1 MSEEEFLEDITGM
14 TSGAFYDLIS
24 IRSRG
29 RDKKNQK
36 NMSDNEKKIYRQ
48 RELPK
53 FIEVAIYQKY
63 EN

>member
-1 MSEEEFLEDITGM
+1 M
-14 TSGAFYDLIS
+14 TSGAFYDLIAL
-24 IRSRG
+24 RSKG
-29 RDKKNQK
+29 RDKKNLK

-63 EN
+63 EK